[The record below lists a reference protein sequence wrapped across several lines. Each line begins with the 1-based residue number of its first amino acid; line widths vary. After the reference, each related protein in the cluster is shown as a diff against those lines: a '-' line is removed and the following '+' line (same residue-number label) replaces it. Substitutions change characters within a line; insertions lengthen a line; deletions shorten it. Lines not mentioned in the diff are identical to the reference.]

1 MNKDVVYRNIA
12 ALGGL
17 FLIANTLFFSH
28 QDCIVHLSKIIDL
41 IVVPIAVLMASFW
54 YKKNIVLL
62 GVLLYFISYSNQIVA
77 EFDMF
82 SNSILFVEYQKSLN
96 TIGIIALLM
105 IIIGGVDRLDS
116 NKSWLFKRIERPE
129 LVLTLTAIIS
139 FISLLAIFYSTN

>member
-1 MNKDVVYRNIA
+1 
-12 ALGGL
+12 
-17 FLIANTLFFSH
+17 
-28 QDCIVHLSKIIDL
+28 
-41 IVVPIAVLMASFW
+41 MASFW